1 MTQKNYYDWTID
13 CLLEVKLSD
22 PDDFLKIKETLTRIG
37 VASRTG
43 DTLYQ
48 SCNIL
53 HKQGK
58 YFITHFLEMFALDG
72 KPTTLTYRD
81 IELRNT
87 IAHLLE
93 EWGLLK
99 IINKEKANDRVPLN
113 EVKIIAYK
121 EKDKWKLVSKYTV
134 GSRKR

>member
-43 DTLYQ
+43 DILDQ

-72 KPTTLTYRD
+72 KPTTRTY
-81 IELRNT
+81 L
-87 IAHLLE
+87 
-93 EWGLLK
+93 
-99 IINKEKANDRVPLN
+99 
-113 EVKIIAYK
+113 
-121 EKDKWKLVSKYTV
+121 S
-134 GSRKR
+134 